1 MAKLVPGARP
11 AEVQELA
18 RVRDR
23 LSFIYIEHCIVNRDS
38 NAITASNQQGTVHVP
53 ASIIGALLLGPGTN
67 VTHQAMVLLAESGAT
82 TLWVGERGVRYYAH
96 GRPLARTTRLLQLQA
111 EAVTDRAKRLA
122 VARRMYEMRF
132 PDDVAT
138 GLTLQELRGHEGA
151 RIRQAY
157 RDAATEFGV
166 NWDKRSYK
174 VKDFTSSDPANQA
187 LTAATTC
194 LYGVVHSVIAALG
207 LSAGLGFVHTGHD
220 RSFVYDVAD
229 LYKTSLAVPV
239 AVECAATGAIDD
251 LAGITR
257 RAMRDAFH
265 ESKLL
270 TKRVQD
276 IHVLLDAPGDPDEGY
291 GWDIVDLWDDREG
304 VVAGGRSWS

>member
-1 MAKLVPGARP
+1 MGKSIPGARP

-18 RVRDR
+18 RAQDR
-23 LSFIYIEHCIVNRDS
+23 LSFIYMEHCIVNRDS

-53 ASIIGALLLGPGTN
+53 ASMIGALLLGPGTN

-82 TLWVGERGVRYYAH
+82 TLWVGEHGVRYYAH
-96 GRPLARTTRLLQLQA
+96 GRPLARTTRLLDLQA
-111 EAVTDRAKRLA
+111 EAVTDRTKRLA

-138 GLTLQELRGHEGA
+138 GLTLQQLRGHEGA
-151 RIRQAY
+151 RVRQAY
-157 RDAATEFGV
+157 RDAAIRFGV
-166 NWDKRSYK
+166 DWDKRSYK
-174 VKDFTSSDPANQA
+174 VEDFESSDPANQA

-207 LSAGLGFVHTGHD
+207 LSPGLGFVHTGHD
-220 RSFVYDVAD
+220 RSLVYDVAD

-239 AVECAATGAIDD
+239 AFECAANGDVDDIPGA
-251 LAGITR
+251 TR
-257 RAMRDAFH
+257 RAMRDAIH

-270 TKRVQD
+270 SRCVED
-276 IHVLLDAPGDPDEGY
+276 IHTLRDAPGDPDDGY
-291 GWDIVDLWDDREG
+291 GWDVVDLWDDRVG
-304 VVAGGRSWS
+304 TVASGRSWA

>member
-1 MAKLVPGARP
+1 MGKSIPGARP

-18 RVRDR
+18 RAQDR
-23 LSFIYIEHCIVNRDS
+23 LSFIYMEHCIVNRDS

-53 ASIIGALLLGPGTN
+53 ASMIGALLLGPGTN

-82 TLWVGERGVRYYAH
+82 TLWVGEHGVRYYAH
-96 GRPLARTTRLLQLQA
+96 GRPLARTTRLLDLQA
-111 EAVTDRAKRLA
+111 EAVTDHTKRLA

-138 GLTLQELRGHEGA
+138 GLTLQQLRGHEGA
-151 RIRQAY
+151 RVRQAY
-157 RDAATEFGV
+157 RDTAVRFGV
-166 NWDKRSYK
+166 AWDKRSYK
-174 VKDFTSSDPANQA
+174 VEDFESSDPTNQA

-207 LSAGLGFVHTGHD
+207 LSAGLGFVHTGKD

-239 AVECAATGAIDD
+239 AFECAANGDVDDIPGA
-251 LAGITR
+251 TR
-257 RAMRDAFH
+257 RAMRDAIH
-265 ESKLL
+265 ESTLL
-270 TKRVQD
+270 STCVKD
-276 IHVLLDAPGDPDEGY
+276 IHPLLDAPGDPDDGY
-291 GWDIVDLWDDREG
+291 GWDVVDLWDDRTG
-304 VVAGGRSWS
+304 TVAGGRSWA